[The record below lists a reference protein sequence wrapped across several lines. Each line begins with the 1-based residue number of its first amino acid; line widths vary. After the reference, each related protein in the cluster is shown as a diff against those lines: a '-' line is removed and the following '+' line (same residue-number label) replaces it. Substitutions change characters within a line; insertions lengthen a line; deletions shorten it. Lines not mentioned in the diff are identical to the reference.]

1 MDTLICPYCD
11 SEVKISM
18 VEAEE
23 GCCPECGSSI
33 STAASYNSYNDDYEE
48 SELDDNAGSYDEDNE
63 DNDFADEF
71 DDDIDEDDYEDEYED
86 EDDDKYV

>member
-1 MDTLICPYCD
+1 MDTLVCPYCD

-33 STAASYNSYNDDYEE
+33 STAANYNSYNDDDEE
-48 SELDDNAGSYDEDNE
+48 SELDDNDDSYDDE
-63 DNDFADEF
+63 DNDFGDEE
-71 DDDIDEDDYEDEYED
+71 DEDIDEEEYED
-86 EDDDKYV
+86 TDEEDEDKYV

>member
-23 GCCPECGSSI
+23 GCCPDCGSTI
-33 STAASYNSYNDDYEE
+33 STAATCNSYNDDYEE
-48 SELDDNAGSYDEDNE
+48 SELDDDTDSYDD
-63 DNDFADEF
+63 DDDDF
-71 DDDIDEDDYEDEYED
+71 DDDFDDDMDDEEYED
-86 EDDDKYV
+86 TDDGDDDKYV

>member
-33 STAASYNSYNDDYEE
+33 STAATCTSYNDDYEE
-48 SELDDNAGSYDEDNE
+48 SELDDNDDSYD
-63 DNDFADEF
+63 
-71 DDDIDEDDYEDEYED
+71 DDDDFGDDFDEDIDDEEYEDTDEDDEDR
-86 EDDDKYV
+86 YV